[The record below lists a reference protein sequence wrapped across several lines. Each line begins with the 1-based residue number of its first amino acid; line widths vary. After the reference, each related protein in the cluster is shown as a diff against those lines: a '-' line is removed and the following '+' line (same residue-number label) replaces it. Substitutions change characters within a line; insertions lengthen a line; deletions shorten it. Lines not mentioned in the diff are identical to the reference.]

1 MRAFAWV
8 LVLAGLLDGCTTN
21 TPQQDYIYDMARPCE
36 GKGIRLDYVS
46 PDGQQW
52 RGLVVHPSSS
62 MPEFA
67 QCLREN
73 ATRTPFE
80 KWRRDN
86 NIN

>member
-1 MRAFAWV
+1 MRTFARV

-52 RGLVVHPSSS
+52 RGLAIHPSSS

-67 QCLREN
+67 PVPQRE
-73 ATRTPFE
+73 
-80 KWRRDN
+80 RDAHA
-86 NIN
+86 IREVEA